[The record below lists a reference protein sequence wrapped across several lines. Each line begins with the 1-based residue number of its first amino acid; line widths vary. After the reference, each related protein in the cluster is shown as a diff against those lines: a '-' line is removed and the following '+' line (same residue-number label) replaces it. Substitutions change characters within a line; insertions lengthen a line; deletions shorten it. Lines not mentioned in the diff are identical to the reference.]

1 MRLLASCCYKK
12 QPVKQLLVFDSDNFR
27 NPLSGSILSYQC
39 EGETALG
46 RRIGIEDIGYY
57 AARVTV
63 YEKEIFSIN
72 GDGKRVKRD
81 CVSHYK
87 IDGLRA
93 IKYQEYSVG
102 KKKKKVI
109 LEEVFISD
117 IYDRIKMV
125 IDFNNVLIARR
136 INRKSSLVYTAK
148 GMSKFLQ
155 HG

>member
-1 MRLLASCCYKK
+1 MSRC
-12 QPVKQLLVFDSDNFR
+12 
-27 NPLSGSILSYQC
+27 
-39 EGETALG
+39 
-46 RRIGIEDIGYY
+46 IGINDIAYY

-63 YEKEIFSIN
+63 YEKEIFSLN
-72 GDGKRVKRD
+72 CDGKRVKRD
-81 CVSHYK
+81 CVSHYR

-93 IKYQEYSVG
+93 IKYQEYRIG
-102 KKKKKVI
+102 NKRKEVI

-136 INRKSSLVYTAK
+136 INRKSKLIYTAK
-148 GMSKFLQ
+148 GMSKFLK

>member
-1 MRLLASCCYKK
+1 MSRC
-12 QPVKQLLVFDSDNFR
+12 
-27 NPLSGSILSYQC
+27 
-39 EGETALG
+39 
-46 RRIGIEDIGYY
+46 IGINDIAYY

-81 CVSHYK
+81 CVSHYE

-102 KKKKKVI
+102 REKKVVI

-125 IDFNNVLIARR
+125 IDFDNVLIARR
-136 INRKSSLVYTAK
+136 INRKSKLVYTAK
-148 GMSKFLQ
+148 GMGKFLK

>member
-1 MRLLASCCYKK
+1 MQSKK
-12 QPVKQLLVFDSDNFR
+12 IRGV
-27 NPLSGSILSYQC
+27 
-39 EGETALG
+39 EGMG
-46 RRIGIEDIGYY
+46 RRIGVNDIAHY

-63 YEKEIFSIN
+63 YEKEIFSI
-72 GDGKRVKRD
+72 GCGGKRVKRD
-81 CVSHYK
+81 SVSHYR

-102 KKKKKVI
+102 NKKKELI

-136 INRKSSLVYTAK
+136 ISRNSDLMITAK
-148 GMSKFLQ
+148 GMSKFLKY
-155 HG
+155 G

>member
-1 MRLLASCCYKK
+1 MSRC
-12 QPVKQLLVFDSDNFR
+12 
-27 NPLSGSILSYQC
+27 
-39 EGETALG
+39 
-46 RRIGIEDIGYY
+46 IGINDIAYY

-72 GDGKRVKRD
+72 CDGKRIKRD

-102 KKKKKVI
+102 REKKVVI

-125 IDFNNVLIARR
+125 IDFDNVLIARR
-136 INRKSSLVYTAK
+136 INRKSKLVYTAK
-148 GMSKFLQ
+148 GMGKFLK